1 MNGAYE
7 EAFNITTEDSL
18 TWREALIDIGHALNK
33 NVIIA
38 DIPTHFIIKELREYK
53 GVLLG
58 DKGLNREFNNT
69 KIKKFV
75 PEFNPKIKF
84 KDGIKETINY
94 YNSNPNEKKI
104 DYLWDGK
111 IDRTI
116 EKYYKKNKIRYDKDK
131 LSLKGYNEKLS
142 NKDKIYY
149 TIGRN
154 KILCYTL
161 KILKKV
167 VKK

>member
-1 MNGAYE
+1 M
-7 EAFNITTEDSL
+7 
-18 TWREALIDIGHALNK
+18 
-33 NVIIA
+33 
-38 DIPTHFIIKELREYK
+38 
-53 GVLLG
+53 
-58 DKGLNREFNNT
+58 
-69 KIKKFV
+69 
-75 PEFNPKIKF
+75 FNPKIKF